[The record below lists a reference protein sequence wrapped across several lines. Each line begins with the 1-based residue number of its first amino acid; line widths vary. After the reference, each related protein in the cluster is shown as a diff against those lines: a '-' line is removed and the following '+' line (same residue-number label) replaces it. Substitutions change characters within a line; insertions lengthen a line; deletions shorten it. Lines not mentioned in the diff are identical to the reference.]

1 MCSRHLLAVT
11 ARQKRDS
18 PWAEKVDR
26 KLVWRVARKSS
37 HPLAVTAP
45 RNLAAVT
52 AAQMALKEHR
62 MPNRCRPKKADR
74 IHLV

>member
-18 PWAEKVDR
+18 MQAEKVGR
-26 KLVWRVARKSS
+26 KLVWRDARKSS

-45 RNLAAVT
+45 RTLTAVT

-62 MPNRCRPKKADR
+62 MQNRCRPKKADR
-74 IHLV
+74 THLV